1 MQAVCP
7 YLTKFWKM
15 HLCFEVAVFVRMHK
29 TLSENLPENQ
39 EYISLVIQKEK
50 KRKKRIHISL
60 CGNCH
65 IFYRFLTNSC
75 LFSSSVASSVSC
87 ANKSVRNFSSS
98 YKSKTIPFVYLT
110 ISKGIQVSYK
120 ILLDHASW
128 NEENICLYTVINHT
142 SINFVIQFP
151 SKWICILSLSFSYV
165 QHHATPRTIHSP
177 LPCLL
182 HCFLAVLLLLST
194 ATLIVLSLTS
204 STSFPLVTCQAPQ
217 SHYPWP
223 AVYTHL

>member
-1 MQAVCP
+1 
-7 YLTKFWKM
+7 
-15 HLCFEVAVFVRMHK
+15 MHK

-39 EYISLVIQKEK
+39 EYTSLVIKKGK
-50 KRKKRIHISL
+50 KRKKIIHISL